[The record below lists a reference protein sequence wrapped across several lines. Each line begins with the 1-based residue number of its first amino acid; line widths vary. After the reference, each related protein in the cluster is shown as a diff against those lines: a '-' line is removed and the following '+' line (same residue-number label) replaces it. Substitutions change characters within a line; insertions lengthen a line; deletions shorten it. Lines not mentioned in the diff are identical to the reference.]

1 MAWETEKYKLNFDTV
16 TKGVEAVLHDSNKGT
31 YYVAEYVDI
40 SVILTPLIGLFQ
52 RTDFRL
58 TISPIFF
65 IS

>member
-1 MAWETEKYKLNFDTV
+1 MENNLFGEKIM
-16 TKGVEAVLHDSNKGT
+16 
-31 YYVAEYVDI
+31 DI

-58 TISPIFF
+58 TILPIFF